1 MGQVSRYDYGQVTKS
16 EVTDEGYLK
25 VWCKAARVGTQLYTR
40 GDGTQ
45 VREYRPEDEVSNPD
59 SLASFGMK
67 AVTLNHPKVLL
78 DSKTTKLHQVGHA
91 GSHVRFSDG
100 FVEVALV
107 ITDQDAIDA
116 VQRGDAQ
123 EVSAGYRV
131 DYDPT
136 PGVTPDGESYDGI
149 QRNIKVNHIALVARA
164 RAGREARLLLD
175 SCDRNDA
182 VADIEPPSNSPV
194 SLMARITLDGLD
206 IELPAD
212 AAGAVQ
218 SFVKETGRT
227 QAELQQKLDAQEE
240 KIQAVV
246 TEKTEAQDRI
256 DASQERI
263 AELEKQLAE
272 AVAASEQRSDAEE
285 INAAV
290 NKRIEALNK
299 FAAILPDDYKFDG
312 EDEAQIMALAYQ
324 NVFEKEAREDASADY
339 LLGVLDG
346 VLAAMED
353 IESDEVEEVK
363 SDAEFA
369 PEEDGSNVAEV
380 RAALAQVQA
389 SEKFDAQDS
398 YRQRLLNGWKQ
409 DLSANA

>member
-16 EVTDEGYLK
+16 EKTDEGYLK

-40 GDGTQ
+40 GDGSQ
-45 VREYRPEDEVSNPD
+45 VREYRPEDEVSDPD

-107 ITDQDAIDA
+107 ITDEEAINSIE
-116 VQRGDAQ
+116 RGDTQ

-136 PGVTPDGESYDGI
+136 PGVTPEGESYDGI
-149 QRNIKVNHIALVARA
+149 QRNIKVNHIALVSRG
-164 RAGREARLLLD
+164 RAGRNARLLLD

-182 VADIEPPSNSPV
+182 VAEIEPPSNSA
-194 SLMARITLDGLD
+194 SLSMARITLDGLEVE
-206 IELPAD
+206 IPAD
-212 AAGAVQ
+212 SATAVK
-218 SFVKETGRT
+218 SFVKDTERGM
-227 QAELQQKLDAQEE
+227 AELQQKLDAQVEE
-240 KIQAVV
+240 FQAA
-246 TEKTEAQDRI
+246 TNEKTEL
-256 DASQERI
+256 QERVDNATGRI
-263 AELEKQLAE
+263 EELEKQLAE
-272 AVAASEQRSDAEE
+272 AVAASEARSDAEE
-285 INAAV
+285 INSAV

-299 FAAILPDDYKFDG
+299 FAPILPEDYKFDG

-353 IESDEVEEVK
+353 IEEDQEEIK
-363 SDAEFA
+363 ADADFA

-380 RAALAQVQA
+380 RAALSAVQA
-389 SEKFDAQDS
+389 SEKFDAQDA
-398 YRQRLLNGWKQ
+398 YRERLLNAWKS

>member
-16 EVTDEGYLK
+16 EKTDEGYLK

-40 GDGTQ
+40 GDGSQ
-45 VREYRPEDEVSNPD
+45 VREYRPEDEVSDPD

-107 ITDQDAIDA
+107 ITDQDTITSIE
-116 VQRGDAQ
+116 RGDTQ

-136 PGVTPDGESYDGI
+136 PGVTPTGESYDGI
-149 QRNIKVNHIALVARA
+149 QRNIKVNHIALCNRA
-164 RAGREARLLLD
+164 RAGRNARLLLD

-182 VADIEPPSNSPV
+182 VAEIEPPSNSADL
-194 SLMARITLDGLD
+194 SMARITLDGLEVE
-206 IELPAD
+206 IPAD
-212 AAGAVQ
+212 SATAVK
-218 SFVKETGRT
+218 SFVKDTERGM
-227 QAELQQKLDAQEE
+227 AEIQQKLDAQVQEF
-240 KIQAVV
+240 QTA
-246 TEKTEAQDRI
+246 TNEKTEL
-256 DASQERI
+256 QERVDNASGRI
-263 AELEKQLAE
+263 EELEKQLAE
-272 AVAASEQRSDAEE
+272 AVAASEQRSDADE
-285 INAAV
+285 INSAV

-299 FAAILPDDYKFDG
+299 FATILPEDYKFDG

-353 IESDEVEEVK
+353 IEEDQEEIKV
-363 SDAEFA
+363 DAEFA

-380 RAALAQVQA
+380 RAALSAVQA
-389 SEKFDAQDS
+389 SEKFDAQDA
-398 YRQRLLNGWKQ
+398 YRERLLNGWKS

>member
-136 PGVTPDGESYDGI
+136 PGVTPNGESYDGI
-149 QRNIKVNHIALVARA
+149 QRNIKVNHIALVARG

-194 SLMARITLDGLD
+194 ISMARITLDGLD

-218 SFVKETGRT
+218 SFVKETGRA

-272 AVAASEQRSDAEE
+272 AVAASEQRDDAAE
-285 INAAV
+285 INDAV
-290 NKRIEALNK
+290 NKRLEALNK
-299 FAAILPDDYKFDG
+299 FAAILPSDYKFDG
-312 EDEAQIMALAYQ
+312 EDEAQIMAIAYQ
-324 NVFEKEAREDASADY
+324 NVFEKEARSDASADY

-353 IESDEVEEVK
+353 IEEDQEEVK
-363 SDAEFA
+363 ADSEFV

-380 RAALAQVQA
+380 RAAIAQVQA

-398 YRQRLLNGWKQ
+398 YRERLVNGWKS

>member
-16 EVTDEGYLK
+16 EKTDEGYLK

-40 GDGTQ
+40 GDGSQ
-45 VREYRPEDEVSNPD
+45 VREYRPEDEVSDPD

-107 ITDQDAIDA
+107 ITDQEAIDSIE
-116 VQRGDAQ
+116 RGDTQ

-136 PGVTPDGESYDGI
+136 PGVTPEGESYDGI
-149 QRNIKVNHIALVARA
+149 QRNIRVNHIAVVSKG
-164 RAGREARLLLD
+164 RAGKNARLLLD

-182 VADIEPPSNSPV
+182 VAEIEPPSNSA
-194 SLMARITLDGLD
+194 SKSMARITLDGLEVE
-206 IELPAD
+206 IPAD
-212 AAGAVQ
+212 SATAVK
-218 SFVKETGRT
+218 SFVKDTERGM
-227 QAELQQKLDAQEE
+227 AELQQKLDAQVEE
-240 KIQAVV
+240 FQAA
-246 TEKTEAQDRI
+246 TNEKTEL
-256 DASQERI
+256 QERVDNATGRI
-263 AELEKQLAE
+263 EELEKQLAE

-285 INAAV
+285 INSAV

-299 FAAILPDDYKFDG
+299 FAPILPEDYKFDG

-353 IESDEVEEVK
+353 IEEDQEEIK
-363 SDAEFA
+363 ADADFA

-380 RAALAQVQA
+380 RAALSAVQA
-389 SEKFDAQDS
+389 SEKFDAQDA
-398 YRQRLLNGWKQ
+398 YRERLLNGWKS